1 MKTRHA
7 LTMAIRR
14 APALSK
20 GLRLTVFFAV
30 AGTALQVMIPVLV
43 QQIVD
48 LEILSDEGPDLGGLL
63 QKAGIALAAMA
74 LAAWAGREAI
84 VRLSISSSTGLA
96 DLRVS
101 TFEHIHSRSV
111 LHTQSERRGAL
122 VSRVTSDIE
131 TIQDFMEWGGIGLMV
146 GTAQVTLALMVML
159 VYDWLLTL
167 LVIGAVMIY
176 GLLVGWFQRILA
188 RAHDR
193 VRVTV
198 AAALGAMSEAIS
210 GLPIIR
216 AYGAERTTME
226 KVSSALDAEFNAEY
240 RTARFGAALF
250 SSADLFA
257 GGITAMVIGV
267 GVVTGT
273 TAGRLLA
280 FLFLVNL
287 MIEPVQTLVETLDSA
302 QSAGAGLRRI
312 LGELDT
318 EVEIVDPPDGE
329 PLPDR
334 PLDVVVDGLRFQY
347 PQGPVAVADVTVAIE
362 SGKRVAVVG
371 ETGSGKTTF
380 TKLITRLLD
389 PSEGRILIGGV
400 PVDRVRFSDLRS
412 RVAFVPQEGFLFDA
426 SILEN
431 VRYGRPDASDGEV
444 HEAFDDLGLGGWL
457 TELPDGAATQA
468 GERGGQ
474 LSAGERQLVAL
485 VRAWLARPDLLV
497 LDEATS
503 AVDPV
508 LEVRLRNAIETLS
521 RGRTTIT
528 VAHRLSTAET
538 ADEVIVFDGGR
549 VVERGPHATLV
560 AAGGVYAALHA
571 DWSAGTVAI

>member
-287 MIEPVQTLVETLDSA
+287 MIEPVQTLVETLESA

-318 EVEIVDPPDGE
+318 AVEIVDPPDGE

-380 TKLITRLLD
+380 TKLITR
-389 PSEGRILIGGV
+389 
-400 PVDRVRFSDLRS
+400 
-412 RVAFVPQEGFLFDA
+412 
-426 SILEN
+426 
-431 VRYGRPDASDGEV
+431 
-444 HEAFDDLGLGGWL
+444 
-457 TELPDGAATQA
+457 
-468 GERGGQ
+468 
-474 LSAGERQLVAL
+474 
-485 VRAWLARPDLLV
+485 
-497 LDEATS
+497 
-503 AVDPV
+503 
-508 LEVRLRNAIETLS
+508 
-521 RGRTTIT
+521 
-528 VAHRLSTAET
+528 
-538 ADEVIVFDGGR
+538 
-549 VVERGPHATLV
+549 
-560 AAGGVYAALHA
+560 
-571 DWSAGTVAI
+571 

>member
-193 VRVTV
+193 V
-198 AAALGAMSEAIS
+198 
-210 GLPIIR
+210 
-216 AYGAERTTME
+216 
-226 KVSSALDAEFNAEY
+226 
-240 RTARFGAALF
+240 
-250 SSADLFA
+250 
-257 GGITAMVIGV
+257 
-267 GVVTGT
+267 
-273 TAGRLLA
+273 
-280 FLFLVNL
+280 
-287 MIEPVQTLVETLDSA
+287 
-302 QSAGAGLRRI
+302 
-312 LGELDT
+312 
-318 EVEIVDPPDGE
+318 
-329 PLPDR
+329 
-334 PLDVVVDGLRFQY
+334 
-347 PQGPVAVADVTVAIE
+347 
-362 SGKRVAVVG
+362 
-371 ETGSGKTTF
+371 
-380 TKLITRLLD
+380 
-389 PSEGRILIGGV
+389 
-400 PVDRVRFSDLRS
+400 
-412 RVAFVPQEGFLFDA
+412 
-426 SILEN
+426 
-431 VRYGRPDASDGEV
+431 
-444 HEAFDDLGLGGWL
+444 
-457 TELPDGAATQA
+457 
-468 GERGGQ
+468 
-474 LSAGERQLVAL
+474 
-485 VRAWLARPDLLV
+485 
-497 LDEATS
+497 
-503 AVDPV
+503 
-508 LEVRLRNAIETLS
+508 
-521 RGRTTIT
+521 
-528 VAHRLSTAET
+528 
-538 ADEVIVFDGGR
+538 
-549 VVERGPHATLV
+549 
-560 AAGGVYAALHA
+560 
-571 DWSAGTVAI
+571 